1 MKTQQ
6 AISGTNAA
14 TYELMDPQLYSN
26 NKASHLYDMSVM
38 NCPNLKEVRQ
48 QFFDEVVEDFP
59 IDDKP
64 LGGQRLDCV
73 VQQQERAVLGHAVLA
88 LNPGQQSRK

>member
-1 MKTQQ
+1 
-6 AISGTNAA
+6 
-14 TYELMDPQLYSN
+14 
-26 NKASHLYDMSVM
+26 MSVM

-59 IDDKP
+59 VDDEP

-88 LNPGQQSRK
+88 LNPGQQSRKKLGPVAWNIVPRILGHFKTYEF